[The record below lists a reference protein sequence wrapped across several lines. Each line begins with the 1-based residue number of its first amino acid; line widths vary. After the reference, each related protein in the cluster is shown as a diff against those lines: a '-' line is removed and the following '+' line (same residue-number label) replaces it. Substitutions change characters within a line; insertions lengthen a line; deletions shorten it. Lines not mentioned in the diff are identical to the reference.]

1 VSYYPIHVS
10 PVKTVYFVIPVSLF
24 AKSSYT
30 LTITSKVII
39 MKKVISYLFPLW
51 AIIFSPFVSGTE
63 RFVDVIVVLNATD
76 APGDHASNRAK
87 ADGIA
92 RGLGFSANQT
102 YGTALFGFAARIPE
116 GRLRALEKDPRVAY
130 VDADRHVSLPI
141 PRTTGPR
148 KCSNNPNAPGCG
160 NDDQTS
166 GDAPNG
172 QVIPWGIARI
182 GSESNSNDG
191 AGIHVYVL
199 DTGIDSNHE
208 DLASNLGDG
217 FATIECNASRKTC
230 KKAWDDDNGHGT
242 HVAGTIGAI
251 NNDTGVIGVASGA
264 ALHAVKVLNRSG
276 SGNFSGVI
284 AGIDWVAMQTREHGM
299 PAVANMSLSGSG
311 TMRGSCSPTGFT
323 GSDAF
328 HEALCNAK
336 NAGVVFAVAAG
347 NSGIDTE
354 NTVPGAYHDAVI
366 SVSATDATD
375 NWPSWSN
382 WGDDS
387 SGWSD
392 NQSAPVAISAPGV
405 TVLSTQM
412 GGGTTQK
419 SGTSMASPH
428 VAGAIA
434 LYLASNSQSQDN
446 TAFAN
451 ARDQLLSTAE
461 TTTGFDNSSGNV
473 HQEGF
478 LDSSGL

>member
-1 VSYYPIHVS
+1 
-10 PVKTVYFVIPVSLF
+10 
-24 AKSSYT
+24 
-30 LTITSKVII
+30 
-39 MKKVISYLFPLW
+39 
-51 AIIFSPFVSGTE
+51 
-63 RFVDVIVVLNATD
+63 
-76 APGDHASNRAK
+76 
-87 ADGIA
+87 
-92 RGLGFSANQT
+92 
-102 YGTALFGFAARIPE
+102 
-116 GRLRALEKDPRVAY
+116 
-130 VDADRHVSLPI
+130 
-141 PRTTGPR
+141 
-148 KCSNNPNAPGCG
+148 
-160 NDDQTS
+160 
-166 GDAPNG
+166 
-172 QVIPWGIARI
+172 
-182 GSESNSNDG
+182 
-191 AGIHVYVL
+191 
-199 DTGIDSNHE
+199 
-208 DLASNLGDG
+208 
-217 FATIECNASRKTC
+217 
-230 KKAWDDDNGHGT
+230 
-242 HVAGTIGAI
+242 
-251 NNDTGVIGVASGA
+251 
-264 ALHAVKVLNRSG
+264 
-276 SGNFSGVI
+276 
-284 AGIDWVAMQTREHGM
+284 
-299 PAVANMSLSGSG
+299 
-311 TMRGSCSPTGFT
+311 MRGSCSPTGFT